1 MLTVLVTVIE
11 LYASRTKRR
20 HIGTT
25 QVNNPL
31 ESHILVLHC
40 DIQSRDLRVSLP
52 LCRCV
57 RLRFAVNVC
66 SWSADHSFFA
76 RVCKRRT
83 VSQ

>member
-1 MLTVLVTVIE
+1 MLLALVTVIE

-40 DIQSRDLRVSLP
+40 DIQYRDLRVSLP

-57 RLRFAVNVC
+57 RMRFAVNIC
-66 SWSADHSFFA
+66 SWSADHPLLRECA
-76 RVCKRRT
+76 KDI
-83 VSQ
+83 VSA